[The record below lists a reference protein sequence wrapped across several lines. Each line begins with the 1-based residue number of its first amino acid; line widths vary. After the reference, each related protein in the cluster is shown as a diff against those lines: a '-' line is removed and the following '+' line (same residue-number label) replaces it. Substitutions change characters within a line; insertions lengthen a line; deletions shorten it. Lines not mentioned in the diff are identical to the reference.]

1 MQNNV
6 FLRLAQ
12 ERYTTKRLSITTVSR
27 FRAKSL
33 IRCLKFC
40 V

>member
-12 ERYTTKRLSITTVSR
+12 ERYTTKHYNESADSARRV
-27 FRAKSL
+27 
-33 IRCLKFC
+33 
-40 V
+40 

>member
-12 ERYTTKRLSITTVSR
+12 ERYTTKHY
-27 FRAKSL
+27 KSL

>member
-12 ERYTTKRLSITTVSR
+12 ERYTTSITTVSR

>member
-12 ERYTTKRLSITTVSR
+12 ERYTTKHYKTVSR

>member
-12 ERYTTKRLSITTVSR
+12 ERYTTKHYNGQQ
-27 FRAKSL
+27 KSL

>member
-12 ERYTTKRLSITTVSR
+12 ERYTTKHYNGSR

>member
-12 ERYTTKRLSITTVSR
+12 ERYTTKHYNGQ
-27 FRAKSL
+27 SL